1 MPFRARMARTSL
13 EIIVFFKGYK
23 LITYVRERLR
33 LIVLRFFLFFS
44 VFVKFPLSF
53 YGVAVAVPIFDVKK
67 NCEKLHRI
75 LCFLKV
81 IG

>member
-1 MPFRARMARTSL
+1 ML
-13 EIIVFFKGYK
+13 FKGYK
-23 LITYVRERLR
+23 LIAYVRERLR

-67 NCEKLHRI
+67 IAKKLHII

-81 IG
+81 IS